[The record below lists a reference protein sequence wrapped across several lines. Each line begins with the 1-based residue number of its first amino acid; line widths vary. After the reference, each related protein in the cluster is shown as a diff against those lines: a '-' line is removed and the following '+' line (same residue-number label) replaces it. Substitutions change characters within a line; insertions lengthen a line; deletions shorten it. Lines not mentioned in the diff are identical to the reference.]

1 MADSRES
8 ASADARAGQPR
19 PMASPPAALINDRL
33 VGESGT
39 GRVGETCF
47 ERVGSIAESGVVIV
61 FMATALEPARVWGEN
76 GAHAPSR

>member
-1 MADSRES
+1 
-8 ASADARAGQPR
+8 
-19 PMASPPAALINDRL
+19 MASPPAALINDRL
-33 VGESGT
+33 VGESNA